1 MQGKEN
7 HACILECCL
16 CCLRAVARLEALAF
30 ELSSHAWT
38 LAPAACKQQQAFP
51 HVLLCTFLG
60 LLLAG
65 GACLADYSS
74 SKFAAAGFA
83 ESLRYE
89 LQRMGCR
96 GVSSLLVHP
105 YATK

>member
-1 MQGKEN
+1 VQW
-7 HACILECCL
+7 HALKHLLI
-16 CCLRAVARLEALAF
+16 

-38 LAPAACKQQQAFP
+38 LAPAVCKQQQAFP
-51 HVLLCTFLG
+51 HVLFCT
-60 LLLAG
+60 LLALLHAG